1 METWLTFSP
10 QDFLMFSERVY
21 WRLFE
26 LHNKALW
33 PAQIPALLAG
43 LAVPFLLVWQASR
56 SGAWCGRVLGIV
68 LATAWVLAGLGFLP
82 SYATV
87 NLAAGNMIPV
97 FLAQAVLLAALGFL
111 AGALEP
117 RLRWPGRWIAVGL
130 CLYGLVVV
138 PLAAVFADRTAG
150 AEIFALM
157 PDPTAIVTLGAVL
170 AAGRRWPT
178 LLLAIVPAVWCVAS
192 WATLAV
198 LGATQAWIFA
208 PVALAVLLI
217 LALPRESTGRAARR
231 PEADAPSRRRSD

>member
-1 METWLTFSP
+1 METWLTYSP

-43 LAVPFLLVWQASR
+43 LTVPFLLVWSGNAS
-56 SGAWCGRVLGIV
+56 GRVLAVI
-68 LATAWVLAGLGFLP
+68 LAVAWAVAGLGFLP
-82 SYATV
+82 GYAAINWAV
-87 NLAAGNMIPV
+87 GDLIPA
-97 FLAQAVLLAALGFL
+97 FLAQATLLLVLGIRS
-111 AGALEP
+111 GALVP

-130 CLYGLVVV
+130 CFYGVVAP
-138 PLAAVFADRTAG
+138 PLAAVVADRTAG
-150 AEIFALM
+150 AEIFALT

-208 PVALAVLLI
+208 PVAVAVVALLVLNGASPRLAGGKPVS
-217 LALPRESTGRAARR
+217 PGTGSSQRI
-231 PEADAPSRRRSD
+231 D